1 MTSFQRQELAKALSE
16 ASGPSKRPTQGQH
29 AFTRITVFDS
39 AAVIECYNGV
49 MRCSSVVTG
58 VTGDNID
65 ILVHAEMLQ
74 SAIEN
79 TRAETVEITPEPNR
93 IKLSVGSRVASV
105 PTLPIKDNW
114 VDRQER
120 RALSRIQVSN
130 YDAFIPILKI
140 AHGIAKLSKIDDR
153 KHVEITP
160 ENGHVRIA
168 CSNGYQT
175 LWAKCDCITKG
186 TATTAVPV
194 EAIDEMLKAAS
205 GSILIRV
212 FDNAIAYN
220 SGSLSLESSIRADSR
235 HITPMI
241 PEAIA
246 THRVKDSPSAI
257 VDRIELINAIKSADS
272 VSQKRKIPS
281 VKVEIDIAK
290 LAVSCDNS
298 ETSVTSDVPADTIG
312 STSFRF
318 SPSDIV
324 GTLSKLSS
332 ERVLVEHFPDS
343 PVAWFSPHGND
354 NILIVVQIIR
364 NE

>member
-1 MTSFQRQELAKALSE
+1 MTSFPRQELANALSE

-49 MRCSSVVTG
+49 MRCSSVVIG
-58 VTGDNID
+58 VTGDDID
-65 ILVHAEMLQ
+65 LLVHAEMLQ

-79 TRAETVEITPEPNR
+79 TRAETVEITSEPNR
-93 IKLSVGSRVASV
+93 IKLKVGSRVASV

-114 VDRQER
+114 TDRQER
-120 RALSRIQVSN
+120 RALTRIQVSN
-130 YDAFIPILKI
+130 HDAFVPILKI

-186 TATTAVPV
+186 SGTTAVPV

-212 FDNAIAYN
+212 FENAIAYN

-246 THRVKDSPSAI
+246 THRVNDSPSAI

-290 LAVSCDNS
+290 LVVSCDNS

-332 ERVLVEHFPDS
+332 EKILIERYHDS
-343 PVAWFSPHGND
+343 PAAWFSPHGDD
-354 NILIVVQIIR
+354 NILIAVQIIR

>member
-1 MTSFQRQELAKALSE
+1 MTSFPRQELAKALSE

-29 AFTRITVFDS
+29 AFTRITVQDS
-39 AAVIECYNGV
+39 SATVECYNGV
-49 MRCSSVVTG
+49 MRCASVVNAIVG
-58 VTGDNID
+58 SGID

-79 TRAETVEITPEPNR
+79 TKADSVEITPEANR
-93 IKLSVGSRVASV
+93 IKLKVGSRVASV
-105 PTLPIKDNW
+105 PTLPVADNW
-114 VDRQER
+114 TERQER
-120 RALSRIQVSN
+120 RALTRIQVSN
-130 YDAFIPILKI
+130 HDAFVPILKI
-140 AHGIAKLSKIDDR
+140 AHGIAKLSKFDDR

-175 LWAKCDCITKG
+175 IWAKCDCITKG
-186 TATTAVPV
+186 SGTTAVPV

-205 GSILIRV
+205 SSMLIRV

-241 PEAIA
+241 PGVIA
-246 THRVKDSPSAI
+246 THRAKDSPSAI

-272 VSQKRKIPS
+272 VSQKRAIPS
-281 VKVEIDIAK
+281 VSIAINTSQ
-290 LAVSCDNS
+290 LVVSCDNS
-298 ETSVTSDVPADTIG
+298 ETSVSSNIPAYTVKEV
-312 STSFRF
+312 SFRF
-318 SPSDIV
+318 AASDIV
-324 GTLSKLSS
+324 NTLSKFT
-332 ERVLVEHFPDS
+332 EDKVWIEHMEGS
-343 PVAWFSPHGND
+343 PTAWFSPYGND
-354 NILIVVQIIR
+354 NILIAVQIIR

>member
-1 MTSFQRQELAKALSE
+1 MTSFPRQELANALSE

-29 AFTRITVFDS
+29 AFTRITVYDS

-58 VTGDNID
+58 VTGDDID
-65 ILVHAEMLQ
+65 ILVHAEMLH

-93 IKLSVGSRVASV
+93 IKLKVGSRVASV
-105 PTLPIKDNW
+105 PTLPVADNW
-114 VDRQER
+114 TDRQER
-120 RALSRIQVSN
+120 RALTRIQVSN
-130 YDAFIPILKI
+130 HDAFVPILKI
-140 AHGIAKLSKIDDR
+140 AHGIAKLSKFDDR

-160 ENGHVRIA
+160 ENGHVRVA

-175 LWAKCDCITKG
+175 LWAKCNCITKG
-186 TATTAVPV
+186 SGTTAVPV

-205 GSILIRV
+205 SSMLIRV

-241 PEAIA
+241 PGVIA
-246 THRVKDSPSAI
+246 KHRVKDSPSAI
-257 VDRIELINAIKSADS
+257 VDRTELINAIKSADS
-272 VSQKRKIPS
+272 VSQKRAIPS

-290 LAVSCDNS
+290 LVVSCDNS

-312 STSFRF
+312 TVSFRF
-318 SPSDIV
+318 AASDIV
-324 GTLSKLSS
+324 NTLSKFT
-332 ERVLVEHFPDS
+332 EDKVWIEHMEGS
-343 PVAWFSPHGND
+343 PTAWFSPHGND
-354 NILIVVQIIR
+354 NILIAVQIIR